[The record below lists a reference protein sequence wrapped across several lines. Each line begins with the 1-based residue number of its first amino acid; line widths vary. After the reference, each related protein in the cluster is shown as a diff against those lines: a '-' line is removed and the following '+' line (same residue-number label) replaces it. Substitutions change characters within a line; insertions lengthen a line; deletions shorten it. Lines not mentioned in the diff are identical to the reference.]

1 MLDKALGLPVES
13 VVFALLLITSVLVL
27 PFWSWMSKHFYKN
40 IAYIFGM
47 FFGAV
52 VQLLV
57 FTVQPRQITYLLVL
71 SVLAGISISTAHVL
85 LDTFFR
91 GD

>member
-1 MLDKALGLPVES
+1 MAQGMPVES

-27 PFWSWMSKHFYKN
+27 PFWSWMAKHFYKN

-57 FTVQPRQITYLLVL
+57 FTV
-71 SVLAGISISTAHVL
+71 
-85 LDTFFR
+85 
-91 GD
+91 